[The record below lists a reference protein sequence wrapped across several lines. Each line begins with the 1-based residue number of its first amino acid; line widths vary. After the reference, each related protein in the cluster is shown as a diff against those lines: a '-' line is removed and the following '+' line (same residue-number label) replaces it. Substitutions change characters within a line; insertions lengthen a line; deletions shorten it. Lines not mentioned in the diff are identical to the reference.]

1 MSQPALAAPAPA
13 YPLEDEVRE
22 ALEICGGD
30 PMKALRITL
39 IANAFL
45 EAQIE
50 HSRPRCRRDSRAASR
65 EARGNSSATPTEH
78 PLCRRPR
85 IVRASRSF
93 DMGRRR
99 SLMRKLVSNVVRF
112 CRDCLE
118 ALRDDDEEAV
128 RLQQRADARLRQER
142 WLEYLSG

>member
-1 MSQPALAAPAPA
+1 MSQPALAAPAPV

-50 HSRPRCRRDSRAASR
+50 HLSAAVSPGFARRKPRSSRKFRRD
-65 EARGNSSATPTEH
+65 
-78 PLCRRPR
+78 L
-85 IVRASRSF
+85 
-93 DMGRRR
+93 D
-99 SLMRKLVSNVVRF
+99 
-112 CRDCLE
+112 
-118 ALRDDDEEAV
+118 
-128 RLQQRADARLRQER
+128 
-142 WLEYLSG
+142 

>member
-1 MSQPALAAPAPA
+1 MSRPALAAPASA

-50 HSRPRCRRDSRAASR
+50 HLSAAVSPGFARRKPRSPRKFKRD
-65 EARGNSSATPTEH
+65 
-78 PLCRRPR
+78 L
-85 IVRASRSF
+85 
-93 DMGRRR
+93 D
-99 SLMRKLVSNVVRF
+99 
-112 CRDCLE
+112 
-118 ALRDDDEEAV
+118 
-128 RLQQRADARLRQER
+128 
-142 WLEYLSG
+142 

>member
-50 HSRPRCRRDSRAASR
+50 HLSAAVSPGSRAASPECR
-65 EARGNSSATPTEH
+65 ANSSAISSDH
-78 PLCRRPR
+78 PLGRSPR
-85 IVRASRSF
+85 IVRASRPF
-93 DMGRRR
+93 NWAGADR
-99 SLMRKLVSNVVRF
+99 SCES
-112 CRDCLE
+112 
-118 ALRDDDEEAV
+118 
-128 RLQQRADARLRQER
+128 
-142 WLEYLSG
+142 